1 MIGQNI
7 AKWAGA
13 FPRRKAAIGAVV
25 SAMALLLAACQT
37 YPLGMSK
44 AEWLRLTPEQQH
56 EARMKQGEINKNR
69 SQRRAHAAAARRA
82 QAEAENRR
90 IQAMYES
97 DRWGDVVECVVEGG
111 MADFHPGWR
120 RYKPT
125 AFTLARG
132 ESKRITLREN
142 GRKTGRFFASYSGN
156 GTDLRICYRDPR
168 HGGRQCA
175 NVPVSRRGFSHGY
188 ARRITV
194 RNVFRNAQLYCAY
207 RPGEGMPRVRVY
219 RENAHIWDSIYRYHY
234 PGAPRPSRVIYYDR
248 RYHGHRARE
257 RYKRRPHT
265 RRNDYRPRYDRRDDR
280 RRHDKV
286 RERDRRDRDD
296 RYTRRPHDRRAD
308 RRDDRRDDKDR
319 ARRDPGSSAGAAA
332 AAYIDRKRRRDRDRR
347 DDVGGRDRDKDR
359 VRRDDRRD
367 DRRARRDDR
376 DRRADRR
383 DNRRD
388 ARRDRRDDV
397 RVGNVRVRES
407 NKRRPPPRKARKGP
421 AKDLKAALRKGPP
434 KPPTPGK
441 PKDAVKK
448 VAKAVKK
455 GPPKPSDLKKGKPKD
470 KLKKLLKPF

>member
-7 AKWAGA
+7 ARWAGA
-13 FPRRKAAIGAVV
+13 FSRRKAAIGAAAA
-25 SAMALLLAACQT
+25 AMTLLLAACQT

-56 EARMKQGEINKNR
+56 EARMKQGEISKAR

-90 IQAMYES
+90 IQAMYDS

-142 GRKTGRFFASYSGN
+142 GRKTGRFFASYSGS

-194 RNVFRNAQLYCAY
+194 RNVFQNAQLYCAY

-265 RRNDYRPRYDRRDDR
+265 RRDDSRPRYDRRDDR
-280 RRHDKV
+280 RRRDDV
-286 RERDRRDRDD
+286 RERDRRERDA
-296 RYTRRPHDRRAD
+296 RQTRRPHDRRAD
-308 RRDDRRDDKDR
+308 RRADRRDNRRDDRRDDRDR
-319 ARRDPGSSAGAAA
+319 ARPDPGSSAGAAA
-332 AAYIDRKRRRDRDRR
+332 AAYIDRKRRGKRDRR
-347 DDVGGRDRDKDR
+347 DDVRGRDRDNDR
-359 VRRDDRRD
+359 VRRDSRRD
-367 DRRARRDDR
+367 NRRARRDDR
-376 DRRADRR
+376 DRRD
-383 DNRRD
+383 
-388 ARRDRRDDV
+388 
-397 RVGNVRVRES
+397 
-407 NKRRPPPRKARKGP
+407 KRRPPPRKARKGP

-448 VAKAVKK
+448 VAKAIKK